1 MAKKL
6 FHIGTIELVSLP
18 DDLLEGIPAKI
29 DTGADGSAIWAS
41 GMRLKD
47 GKLTFNFFAPGSA
60 YYSKQAV
67 TTTAFKTANVK
78 NSFGHKE
85 LRYKVRLRVKVG
97 DHTVRE
103 WFSLADR
110 SRNTYPILL
119 GKNFLKNRFVV
130 DVSRQFVVS
139 KGVASHKVLVV
150 DRSPN
155 LTGDFLEKVRKFNK
169 QPLEYAS
176 AGYGSLLF
184 YLNGTDT
191 KITNT
196 SDENRDLAYYTL
208 TYFKSHTGNTE
219 FAAACAEYLQFKGR
233 PFVDREL
240 ANYISDTKLTES
252 TKLACY
258 NLPIP
263 TTWCAKTPLLKRMF
277 EEIEQSIGLPF
288 VLKEIASDRGKN
300 NYLVSNRKE
309 FDAVLDKSP
318 KEHVYLAQRFIE
330 HTSLVRVFVNGPMVS
345 MAMRKQAS
353 LKGKGTGRHI
363 TKFSTEGT
371 EREVDVTADM
381 AEIALAAAKSLGRQ
395 IAGVDMVQDKR
406 SKKWY
411 ILEVNSA
418 PQIRSGSHTEAKAAS
433 LAQFFDKELNR

>member
-1 MAKKL
+1 MKL
-6 FHIGTIELVSLP
+6 KE
-18 DDLLEGIPAKI
+18 
-29 DTGADGSAIWAS
+29 
-41 GMRLKD
+41 

-60 YYSKQAV
+60 YYSKQPV
-67 TTTAFKTANVK
+67 TTTAFRTANVK

-85 LRYKVRLRVKVG
+85 LRYKVRLRVTVG

-155 LTGDFLEKVRKFNK
+155 LTSDFLEKVKKFNK

-191 KITNT
+191 QITNT
-196 SDENRDLAYYTL
+196 SDENHDLAYYTL

-219 FAAACAEYLQFKGR
+219 FAAACGEYLQFKGR
-233 PFVDREL
+233 PFVDKEIG
-240 ANYISDTKLTES
+240 NYISDTKLTES

-277 EEIEQSIGLPF
+277 DEIEQSLGLPF

-300 NYLVSNRKE
+300 NYLIFSRKE
-309 FDAVLDKSP
+309 FESVLDRAP
-318 KEHVYLAQRFIE
+318 KEHVYLAQQFID
-330 HTSLVRVFVNGPMVS
+330 HSSLVRVFVNGPAVA
-345 MAMRKQAS
+345 MAMRKRAS
-353 LKGKGTGRHI
+353 LTGKTATRHI
-363 TKFSTEGT
+363 TKFSAEGI
-371 EREVDVTADM
+371 EREVEVTPAM
-381 AEIALAAAKSLGRQ
+381 AEIALAAARCLGRQ
-395 IAGVDMVQDKR
+395 IAGVDMVQDKH

-418 PQIRSGSHTEAKAAS
+418 PQLRSGSHTEAKAAA